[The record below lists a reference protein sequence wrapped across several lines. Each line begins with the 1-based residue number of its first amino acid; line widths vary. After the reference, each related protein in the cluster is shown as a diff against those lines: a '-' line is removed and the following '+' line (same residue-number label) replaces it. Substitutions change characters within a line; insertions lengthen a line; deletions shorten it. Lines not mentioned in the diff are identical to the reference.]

1 MEKITLEVIGRTAEN
16 TAQVVPLADVNSPIL
31 VIDHG
36 EYPPYKSAQ
45 MWGFLLG

>member
-1 MEKITLEVIGRTAEN
+1 MLRDAEQEDVELTLQA
-16 TAQVVPLADVNSPIL
+16 LADVNSPIL

-45 MWGFLLG
+45 M